1 MCFPWSEGWFRMKNG
16 KLIIFEGI
24 DGSGKSSQY
33 RRICDRLS
41 ADSISFKKI
50 VFPRYEKDSSALIRL
65 YLNGS
70 FGLHPDDVN
79 AYAASLFYAVD
90 RYASFKDDWG
100 TEYGGGQLIIAD
112 RYTTSNIVHQGAKLP
127 ENERKDY
134 FAWVSDLEYVKLG
147 LPEPDRVF
155 FLDVDLETSLRRM
168 KKRQEKYHTSADI
181 HEKDIGYLERCIST
195 ARMACEY
202 FGWTLVP
209 FEIKGAEREIME
221 KNDDIYRQILSAL
234 QD

>member
-1 MCFPWSEGWFRMKNG
+1 MGNG

-41 ADSISFKKI
+41 ADAISFKKI
-50 VFPRYEKDSSALIRL
+50 VFPRYDKDSSALIRL
-65 YLNGS
+65 YLGGS
-70 FGLHPDDVN
+70 FGVHPDDVN

-100 TEYGGGQLIIAD
+100 KDYSAGQLIIAD

-134 FAWVSDLEYVKLG
+134 FAWVSDLEYVKMG

-155 FLDVDLETSLRRM
+155 FLDVDLATSLRRM
-168 KKRQEKYHTSADI
+168 KKRQEKYNTSADI
-181 HEKDIGYLERCIST
+181 HEKDTDYLERCILS
-195 ARMACEY
+195 ARMACDY

-209 FEIKGAEREIME
+209 FEKNGLEREIME
-221 KNDDIYRQILSAL
+221 KNDDLYSQILSVL
-234 QD
+234 LD

>member
-1 MCFPWSEGWFRMKNG
+1 MSNG
-16 KLIIFEGI
+16 KLVIFEGI

-33 RRICDRLS
+33 RRICERLS
-41 ADSISFKKI
+41 RDSIDFRQI
-50 VFPRYEKDSSALIRL
+50 VFPRYDKESSALIRL
-65 YLNGS
+65 YLGGAFGS
-70 FGLHPDDVN
+70 HPDDVN
-79 AYAASLFYAVD
+79 CYAASLFYAVD

-100 TEYGGGQLIIAD
+100 KDYSAGKLIIAD

-127 ENERKDY
+127 EDELKDY
-134 FAWVSDLEYVKLG
+134 FAWVSDLEYVKMG

-181 HEKDIGYLERCIST
+181 HEKDTEYLTRCIKT

-202 FGWTLVP
+202 FGWTVIP
-209 FEIKGAEREIME
+209 FEKNGAEREIME
-221 KNDDIYRQILSAL
+221 KNDDIYSQLLSILG
-234 QD
+234 

>member
-1 MCFPWSEGWFRMKNG
+1 MGKG

-41 ADSISFKKI
+41 ADYVSFRKI
-50 VFPRYEKDSSALIRL
+50 VFPRYDKESSALIRL

-70 FGLHPDDVN
+70 FGSHPDDVN

-90 RYASFKDDWG
+90 RFASFKDDWG
-100 TEYGGGQLIIAD
+100 AEYLSGQLIIAD

-134 FAWVSDLEYVKLG
+134 FAWVSDLEYGKMG

-155 FLDVDLETSLRRM
+155 FLDVDLATSLRRM

-181 HEKDIGYLERCIST
+181 HEKDTEYLERCIST
-195 ARMACEY
+195 ARMACDY

-209 FEIKGAEREIME
+209 FERNGAEREIME
-221 KNDDIYRQILSAL
+221 KNDDLYRQIHTAL